1 MPPGS
6 RCGRVRRCCP
16 RRSSRRAGSPNCE
29 GGAQIS
35 SDDLDKLY
43 TARPEEFTA
52 LRAELA
58 AAAKKDGDAE
68 TARRIRDCRKPTTA
82 AWLVNRLALTG
93 DARSELGDL
102 GSRLR
107 DAHSVMDGDAIRALT
122 AEQRTLVERLTRAA
136 FREGEVASPSAALHD
151 DVTATLQ
158 AAIADP
164 DVAAR
169 LGRLTKAEQWS
180 GFGDFGFSATV
191 SSVSKPRSK
200 PEPDPAE
207 LAALA
212 ELQSNLARARI
223 EHENARRRLA
233 EAEQALTAAEDAVKS
248 AKRAAGR

>member
-1 MPPGS
+1 
-6 RCGRVRRCCP
+6 
-16 RRSSRRAGSPNCE
+16 
-29 GGAQIS
+29 
-35 SDDLDKLY
+35 
-43 TARPEEFTA
+43 
-52 LRAELA
+52 
-58 AAAKKDGDAE
+58 
-68 TARRIRDCRKPTTA
+68 
-82 AWLVNRLALTG
+82 
-93 DARSELGDL
+93 
-102 GSRLR
+102 
-107 DAHSVMDGDAIRALT
+107 MDGDAIRALT
-122 AEQRTLVERLTRAA
+122 AEQRTLVERLTRTA
-136 FREGEVASPSAALHD
+136 FREGEVASPSVSLHD

-169 LGRLTKAEQWS
+169 LGTLTKAEQWS

-207 LAALA
+207 RARAEADAALA

-233 EAEQALTAAEDAVKS
+233 EAEQALTAAEDAVKA

>member
-1 MPPGS
+1 M
-6 RCGRVRRCCP
+6 
-16 RRSSRRAGSPNCE
+16 
-29 GGAQIS
+29 S

-93 DARSELGDL
+93 DARSELEDL
-102 GSRLR
+102 RSRLR

-122 AEQRTLVERLTRAA
+122 AEQRTLVERLTRTA
-136 FREGEVASPSAALHD
+136 FREGEVASPSASLHD

-207 LAALA
+207 IAALA